1 MPLLAEFESTSQPS
15 GSAGRLTKLRL
26 QTPAPEPGSG
36 AGKDAFHRVP
46 FVPGEVRDTVARVL
60 SKFRGA
66 RRVNKS
72 GGSPRT
78 SLAGSQGAQVGTGEM
93 HLWQRLQ
100 EKRPCHSRPGALGY
114 SRECNEGQQS
124 PALPA
129 LTSDLRRSRHQPRQ
143 RHRSPAFRPRCRPVH
158 RTRPTPPKYQ
168 PSTLSPVNQPVASIT
183 L

>member
-78 SLAGSQGAQVGTGEM
+78 SLAGSQGAQVVLARCTSGSACRKKDLATAAPA
-93 HLWQRLQ
+93 RLDTLVSVMKVSNRQ
-100 EKRPCHSRPGALGY
+100 HCLP
-114 SRECNEGQQS
+114 S
-124 PALPA
+124 PATCAGPSPA
-129 LTSDLRRSRHQPRQ
+129 APATPV
-143 RHRSPAFRPRCRPVH
+143 PAFRPRCRPVH